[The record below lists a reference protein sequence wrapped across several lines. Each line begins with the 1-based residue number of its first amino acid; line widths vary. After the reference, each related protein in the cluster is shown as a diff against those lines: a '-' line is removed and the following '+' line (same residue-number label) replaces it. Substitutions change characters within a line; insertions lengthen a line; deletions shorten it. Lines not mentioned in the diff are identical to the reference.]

1 VLASWRGRG
10 IGFKADAEGHQVEIE
25 SGGESLSG
33 YEARGVDPV
42 GCAGNRDRVCVGQVV
57 VYPFEEWLEQV
68 IAPEGFGGWK
78 DRAAFCRAEVADV
91 SGGDAL
97 RLAWRSRIVSQ

>member
-1 VLASWRGRG
+1 
-10 IGFKADAEGHQVEIE
+10 
-25 SGGESLSG
+25 
-33 YEARGVDPV
+33 
-42 GCAGNRDRVCVGQVV
+42 VV

-68 IAPEGFGGWK
+68 IAPEGFGGRK